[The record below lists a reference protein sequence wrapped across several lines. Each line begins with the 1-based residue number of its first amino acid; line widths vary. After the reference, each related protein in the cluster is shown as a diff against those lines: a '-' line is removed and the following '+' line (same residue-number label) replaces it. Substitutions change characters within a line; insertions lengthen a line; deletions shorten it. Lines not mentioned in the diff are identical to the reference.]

1 MSISAFLDYLQYQKR
16 YSAHTVKAY
25 QNDLESFEKF
35 LKEEHDIKDWSG
47 VSHHLIRHWIVSL
60 SENGISSR
68 SINRKVSGL
77 KSFFKFL
84 IRDGVLEVNPTS
96 KVVVP
101 KQSKKLLRVVSEDE
115 AVVLLDEI
123 EYPEGEKG
131 KLHKMIISTFYNTGM
146 RLSELINLQDGDVDL
161 NNRRIRVVGKRNKE
175 RYIPISDSFSAELME
190 FKALTKGNDRADEE
204 SWFFRNESGKKLY
217 PKLVYNIVN
226 KYISSVSGIEKK
238 SPHMLRHSF
247 ATHMLNRGADL
258 NSIKELLGHS
268 NLSATQVYTHN
279 SVDQLK
285 KTYNQAH
292 PRGEKN

>member
-1 MSISAFLDYLQYQKR
+1 MHITSFLEYLQFQKR
-16 YSAHTVKAY
+16 YSLHTVRAY
-25 QNDLESFEKF
+25 KNDLESFQLF
-35 LKEEHDIKDWSG
+35 VNEEHSIKEWKE
-47 VSHHLIRHWIVSL
+47 VNHHIIRHWIVSL
-60 SENGISSR
+60 SEQNVSSR
-68 SINRKVSGL
+68 SINRKISSL

-84 IRDGVLEVNPTS
+84 IRDGELSNNPTA

-115 AVVLLDEI
+115 VTVILDEI
-123 EYPEGEKG
+123 EYPDDENGR
-131 KLHKMIISTFYNTGM
+131 LHKMIISTFYNTGM
-146 RLSELINLQDGDVDL
+146 RLSELLNLTNADVDL
-161 NNRRIRVVGKRNKE
+161 DAQRIRVVGKRNKE
-175 RYIPISDSFSAELME
+175 RFIPISDAFKHELSI
-190 FKALTKGNDRADEE
+190 FKSNNSSNDNRDQG
-204 SWFFRNESGKKLY
+204 SWFFVNDKGKKLY